1 MKCEYCEL
9 RRIGPFAIPKSCTI
23 LSGKLLNKTDG
34 RTIKICMHH
43 TTFPDPCMNNGDGCG
58 IYKAQKGERI
68 NERRTTEQ

>member
-1 MKCEYCEL
+1 MRIL
-9 RRIGPFAIPKSCTI
+9 RTPQNRAFCNPKIMHHTERKA
-23 LSGKLLNKTDG
+23 LKQTDG

-58 IYKAQKGERI
+58 IYKAQKGEQI